1 MVEESKRLEP
11 GEERALHA
19 INHFISCLKVHLVN
33 GTAHNEHVREALIE
47 LSILLG
53 NIPYWIAEG
62 RGKDFHD
69 LILSNLQAAEPAL
82 GLIAVD
88 DYPEPPEG
96 EDLSQVLLIEP
107 DEYPIPVGVF
117 NRRSE

>member
-1 MVEESKRLEP
+1 MVKDSKRLEP
-11 GEERALHA
+11 GEELALRA

-53 NIPYWIAEG
+53 NVPYWIAEG
-62 RGKDFHD
+62 HGKDFHD

-82 GLIAVD
+82 ELISVD
-88 DYPEPPEG
+88 DYPEPPDG
-96 EDLSQVLLIEP
+96 EDLNQALPIEP
-107 DEYPIPVGVF
+107 DEYPIPSGF
-117 NRRSE
+117 SRHSE